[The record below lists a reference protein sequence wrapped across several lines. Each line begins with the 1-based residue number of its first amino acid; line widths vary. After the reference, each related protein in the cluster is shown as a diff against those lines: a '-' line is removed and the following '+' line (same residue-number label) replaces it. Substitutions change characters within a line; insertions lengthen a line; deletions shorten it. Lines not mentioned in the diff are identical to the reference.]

1 MDDFKIRADK
11 KLGSEKVVI
20 NPVPTSQPES
30 LRTLKLHGVYRI
42 CVVHPEIAEAREVI
56 GYFTVN
62 GWTRQNARQIK

>member
-20 NPVPTSQPES
+20 NPVPMSQPES

-42 CVVHPEIAEAREVI
+42 YVEHPEIAEAREVI

-62 GWTRQNARQIK
+62 GWTRENARQIK